1 MVLLWA
7 GPENKVLTELAE
19 CRQYCVEGL
28 KEAEA
33 CGDVEVQAE
42 FLVQG
47 ALLNIMEGRSLEQTV
62 AILDVTT
69 AFIRSYVYYLPRC
82 CCWIFY
88 NW

>member
-1 MVLLWA
+1 MLLWA

-19 CRQYCVEGL
+19 CRQYCMEGL
-28 KEAEA
+28 KEAEV

-62 AILDVTT
+62 AILDVSTV
-69 AFIRSYVYYLPRC
+69 FVKSVS
-82 CCWIFY
+82 
-88 NW
+88 